1 MFSVPLWFPA
11 LVAFIVNRFYR
22 SLCAITLLLAVSCG
36 PPYQEPVAFKV
47 TPGKPDARLTVEA
60 APEKAV
66 IQVYSDSGIGS
77 AEVEVTAGPVPK
89 TILLRFHLR
98 GLEELR
104 FAYGNVTVMGSIAS
118 TKAGGIRQ
126 SLRGLGDI
134 PAKEQAISTE
144 SQYWLKMRVVSQ
156 TDIPIQ
162 DGYIEVE
169 APPNFANGGH
179 RKFAIQWIDFYR

>member
-22 SLCAITLLLAVSCG
+22 SLCALTLFLAMSCG

-47 TPGKPDARLTVEA
+47 TPGKPDAHLTVEA
-60 APEKAV
+60 GPEKAI

-77 AEVEVTAGPVPK
+77 AEVEVAAGPMPK

-104 FAYGNVTVMGSIAS
+104 FAYGNVTIMGSITS
-118 TKAGGIRQ
+118 NKAGGIRQ
-126 SLRGLGDI
+126 SLRGLGDS
-134 PAKEQAISTE
+134 PGKEQTIAQE
-144 SQYWLKMRVVSQ
+144 SPYWLKMRVVSQ

-169 APPNFANGGH
+169 TPADFLSSGQ
-179 RKFAIQWIDFYR
+179 RKFSIQWVDFYR